1 MLDWLTGPI
10 FWQKMDKIGKKISNH
25 ERQSGS
31 LFRKTVG
38 ELVEKLVYISE
49 TDSPFEP
56 VSGGKISNVT
66 IESVLDNLNLERP
79 ARDIEETDFDD
90 FFEKLVRR
98 RHWDRPEDSMR
109 RDRFARLRDLLK
121 ENLTDIH
128 VFRLGKVQI
137 DIYIV
142 GIDADGRLAGV
153 RTKAVET

>member
-1 MLDWLTGPI
+1 
-10 FWQKMDKIGKKISNH
+10 MDKIGKKISNH

-90 FFEKLVRR
+90 FFEKLIRP